1 MSFKDLENHIISYP
15 DFPKKGINFKDV
27 LPVLANPTI
36 FRKLINKMSEEDI
49 FEKADAII
57 AIDARGF
64 IFASAIGFNLS
75 KPVIV
80 ARKPGKLPGELITEE
95 YNLEYGQNSL
105 SIQESSLKNFNKF
118 VIVDDLLAT
127 GGTVKSISRILKRKS
142 KEILGLS
149 VVIELED
156 LKGSSLFE
164 FKTISQIKL

>member
-1 MSFKDLENHIISYP
+1 MSFQDLENYISSYP
-15 DFPKKGINFKDV
+15 DFPKKGITFKDV
-27 LPVLANPTI
+27 LPILANPPV
-36 FRKLINKMSEEDI
+36 FKKLINNMSKQDI
-49 FEKADAII
+49 FAESEAII

-64 IFASAIGFNLS
+64 IFGSAIGFNLS

-80 ARKPGKLPGELITEE
+80 ARKPGKLPGKLITKN

-105 SIQESSLKNFNKF
+105 SIQKSSLKNFNKF

-127 GGTVKSISRILKRKS
+127 GGTVNSVNKILKSES

-156 LKGSSLFE
+156 LKGSSLFD
-164 FKTISQIKL
+164 FKTISQIKY